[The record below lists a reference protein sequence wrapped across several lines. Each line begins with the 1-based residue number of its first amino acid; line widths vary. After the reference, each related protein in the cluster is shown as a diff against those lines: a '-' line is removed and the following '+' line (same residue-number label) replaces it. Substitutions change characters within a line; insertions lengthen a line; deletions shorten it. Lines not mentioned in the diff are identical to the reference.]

1 MRGGKSGRKSMR
13 AGLGGW
19 IMCEQEPKAVL
30 KHSICRAF
38 YIRTIDL
45 IPQIS
50 GC

>member
-1 MRGGKSGRKSMR
+1 MVASQGEKQASGAWRNGLCASRAKRG
-13 AGLGGW
+13 A
-19 IMCEQEPKAVL
+19 EAFQF
-30 KHSICRAF
+30 CRAF